1 MTAPD
6 GHPRADSGEAHRIAA
21 GYQAALE
28 AGEGTVELGRTV
40 LCDVCST
47 DLTDDP
53 RSGGYMFGSYA
64 YGPCCASERLAT
76 IQGYGEE
83 WNIRAW
89 CPPELSFADWIRAI
103 RGPHAVIRVT
113 PGMPQKG
120 GQS

>member
-6 GHPRADSGEAHRIAA
+6 GRQHADSDEARRIAA
-21 GYQAALE
+21 GYQAVLK
-28 AGEGTVELGRTV
+28 AGEGTVVVGRTV

-103 RGPHAVIRVT
+103 RGPNAVIRVT
-113 PGMPQKG
+113 PGMPRR